1 LRLRFSTAI
10 MGDNHPLLNSHWR
23 IEELLQRLVQG
34 RVIDQFAWPYYVSIP
49 LPPSP
54 LPAPLTNSSK
64 KERRLKRR
72 SPDKT

>member
-34 RVIDQFAWPYYVSIP
+34 RVIDQFAWPYYVSITLSP
-49 LPPSP
+49 MRRPPRP
-54 LPAPLTNSSK
+54 PAD
-64 KERRLKRR
+64 RRQRHGEWR
-72 SPDKT
+72 S